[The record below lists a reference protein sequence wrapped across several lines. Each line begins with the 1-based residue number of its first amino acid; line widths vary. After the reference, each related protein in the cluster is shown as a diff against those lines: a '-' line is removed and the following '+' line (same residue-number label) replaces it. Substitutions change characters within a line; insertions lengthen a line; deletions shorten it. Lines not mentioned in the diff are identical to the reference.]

1 MDDNEPK
8 QLDDDTLELG
18 ISMGERRVLGMIAGR
33 CSAAQA
39 ATLLKIRE
47 GKGYVKYNLTWDE
60 YCRRYLKIS
69 SRTADRTIVI
79 FQKHGSLYFETAA
92 LTGIS
97 PAQYERIAPH
107 IQKDGLHAPNG
118 DVIALIPENTARVI
132 DAVAKLQAEAD
143 AQTADAPA
151 PGFQQKLRDLEQRG
165 RQLGQAFRKLR
176 KQADEFER
184 AWLNGS
190 VRKVTGDL
198 ERIELE
204 G

>member
-1 MDDNEPK
+1 MENEDK
-8 QLDDDTLELG
+8 KNAIDEVLELG
-18 ISMGERRVLGMIAGR
+18 MEMGQRRAFGMMMGR

-39 ATLLKIRE
+39 AMLLRIRDRKAYE
-47 GKGYVKYNLTWDE
+47 KLAPTWEE
-60 YCRRYLKIS
+60 YCARYLKIS
-69 SRTADRTIVI
+69 SRTANRNISL
-79 FQKHGSLYFETAA
+79 FEKHGSLFFETAA

-107 IQKDGLHAPNG
+107 IQKDGVHSG
-118 DVIALIPENTARVI
+118 DAVIALIPENTDRVV
-132 DAVAKLQAEAD
+132 DAVAKLQSEAD
-143 AQTADAPA
+143 AQTGDAPE
-151 PGFQQKLRDLEQRG
+151 PGFQQKLHDLEQRG
-165 RQLGQAFRKLR
+165 RQLGQAYRKLR